1 MAELRQ
7 LSEEAAEA
15 LLTQIK
21 KEASSWSGEQ
31 LFHLANAYKAVRE
44 SMPRQ
49 TGSSRSAST
58 S

>member
-1 MAELRQ
+1 MADLRL

-31 LFHLANAYKAVRE
+31 LFHLANAYKAVVE
-44 SMPRQ
+44 TMPRK
-49 TGSSRSAST
+49 TASPR
-58 S
+58 